1 MRIPLF
7 ILYSWFAVPFLM
19 LVLSTRDATAE
30 VIDLS
35 SDLTPVREEFKFP
48 ALGAAV
54 IVEGRL
60 HALGVAGVR
69 QDGSEV
75 KAEPNDAF
83 HLGSCTKAMTGSLIG
98 LLVEQGKLKWDT
110 PLIEYFPEWKDTM
123 HPDYREVTLVHLLS
137 HRAGVP
143 SMTAGFAPVNTLQLV
158 QIRAMESP
166 AAQRKLVVEIVLTQP
181 PINKP
186 GEKQEYSNAGFT
198 IAGVIA
204 ERVMGEDY
212 ESLLTRMLFEPLGMR
227 TAGFGAMG
235 TPGRIDAPWPHRRD
249 GDKIV
254 PIEPGPLADNPPF
267 LTPGGRVHCSMAD
280 WAKYVQSVL
289 AAMRGEA
296 SLLPASCVE
305 QLKQPAFGGDYALGW
320 GLHDR
325 AWGGGKVLSHSG
337 SNTMN
342 YAVVWV
348 APQRNFAV
356 LVATNRAGDGA
367 AEGLDRLC
375 GMMIQ
380 RFLTNP

>member
-1 MRIPLF
+1 MWKCWVIALPF
-7 ILYSWFAVPFLM
+7 ILVRPGLGA
-19 LVLSTRDATAE
+19 A

-35 SDLTPVREEFKFP
+35 SDLTPVRKEFKFP
-48 ALGAAV
+48 ALAAAV

-69 QDGSEV
+69 KDGSDVE
-75 KAEPNDAF
+75 AEPNDAF

-110 PLIEYFPEWKDTM
+110 PLTEYFPELKDTM

-137 HRAGVP
+137 HRAGIP

-166 AAQRKLVVEIVLTQP
+166 ATQRKRVVEIVLTQP

-235 TPGRIDAPWPHRRD
+235 TPGKIDAPWPHRKD
-249 GDKIV
+249 GDKLI
-254 PIEPGPLADNPPF
+254 PIEPGPFSDNPSF
-267 LTPGGRVHCSMAD
+267 LTPGGRVHCSLAD
-280 WAKYVQSVL
+280 WAKYIRCVL
-289 AAMRGEA
+289 AATRGEA
-296 SLLPASCVE
+296 SLLSASCVE
-305 QLKQPAFGGDYALGW
+305 QLKQPPFGGDYALGW
-320 GLHDR
+320 GLYDR
-325 AWGGGKVLSHSG
+325 DWGGGKVLSHGG

-342 YAVVWV
+342 YCIAWV
-348 APQRNFAV
+348 APRKNFAV
-356 LVATNRAGDGA
+356 LVATNCAGDGA
-367 AEGLDRLC
+367 AEGLDKLC

-380 RFLTNP
+380 RFLAEK